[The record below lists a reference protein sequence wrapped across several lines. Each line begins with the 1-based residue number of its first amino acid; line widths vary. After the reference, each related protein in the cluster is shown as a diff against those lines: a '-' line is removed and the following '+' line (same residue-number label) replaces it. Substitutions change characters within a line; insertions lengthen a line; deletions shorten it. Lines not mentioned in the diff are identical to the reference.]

1 MKMIIYLL
9 ISAVPA
15 TPFHHQPAFTHHHLF
30 TRTHNNNDVSLT
42 AAKDDLFDAEE
53 AAALDAHDVSD
64 SGMEGAAMERAVM
77 MAQEYKELLKKERE
91 EPKKESTVGKVKS
104 MFKGG
109 NADDNDDLFDAEEAA
124 AMDAHDLSDAG
135 MEAASMERALM
146 MAEEYKQTHHTK
158 SQDESARIRSVE
170 EHYASLEKD
179 ISIIERLINDADA
192 VGRAENHSLERTF
205 SDDDAA
211 NLALLMLEKSVLAA
225 TEKLEL
231 CNNEATQTELE
242 VRDAIEEKYAA
253 KALAESIERGRHA
266 AEMHF
271 LSKEEYFND
280 EPDVVMERLRDILL
294 VQTDEDLLRDA
305 LKRERD
311 AEVKLEHAIE
321 HDKHTRRELEKMIK
335 NKAALKHELH
345 DLEEIV
351 HEHAVFV
358 WERERKRRENYQ

>member
-42 AAKDDLFDAEE
+42 AAKDDLYDAEE

-158 SQDESARIRSVE
+158 SQV
-170 EHYASLEKD
+170 
-179 ISIIERLINDADA
+179 
-192 VGRAENHSLERTF
+192 
-205 SDDDAA
+205 SD
-211 NLALLMLEKSVLAA
+211 N
-225 TEKLEL
+225 
-231 CNNEATQTELE
+231 
-242 VRDAIEEKYAA
+242 
-253 KALAESIERGRHA
+253 
-266 AEMHF
+266 
-271 LSKEEYFND
+271 
-280 EPDVVMERLRDILL
+280 
-294 VQTDEDLLRDA
+294 
-305 LKRERD
+305 
-311 AEVKLEHAIE
+311 
-321 HDKHTRRELEKMIK
+321 
-335 NKAALKHELH
+335 
-345 DLEEIV
+345 
-351 HEHAVFV
+351 
-358 WERERKRRENYQ
+358 W